1 MDSDRPSSPGSQSE
15 TSKRG
20 RWWLF
25 SGGYS
30 RELALVG
37 LMLVAIVLFRILY
50 PYSFARWASPE
61 NLIAVLRGLWFEG
74 MLSVGMML
82 LLIGGLF
89 DLSVG
94 SMASMTGVIAG
105 WLMKNAGVPV
115 PLAVL
120 LALAVATAGGALNG
134 FFVARLRVNALIT
147 TLGTMGIFQGI
158 ALLVGGPG
166 ITFLPESFSS
176 FGSSTIVGIQ
186 APVWLLAVM
195 AVSAHLLLKHTRF
208 FRRYYYI
215 GSNPRAAQLSG
226 IPVAR
231 MQFLAFT
238 LMGLIAGIAGVV
250 YASRIA
256 TASALVGQGAE
267 LKAIAAV
274 ILGGA
279 SLAGGKGTIW
289 GAMLGVLFMAL
300 VQNVLLITGVSAEWQ
315 GIVLGSVLVFAV
327 ALDSLM
333 TRNRG
338 ER

>member
-1 MDSDRPSSPGSQSE
+1 MDPERQRPADDRLEPPRERWRWLTGSV
-15 TSKRG
+15 
-20 RWWLF
+20 
-25 SGGYS
+25 YS
-30 RELALVG
+30 REIALVG
-37 LMLVAIVLFRILY
+37 LMLASLLLFWVLY
-50 PYSFARWASPE
+50 PYSFARWATAD
-61 NLIAVLRGLWFEG
+61 NLLAVLRGLWFEG

-82 LLIGGLF
+82 LLIGGMF

-94 SMASMTGVIAG
+94 SMASMTGIVAG
-105 WLMKNAGVPV
+105 WLMKEAGIPV
-115 PLAVL
+115 PIAVAV
-120 LALAVATAGGALNG
+120 ALGVATAGGALNG

-147 TLGTMGIFQGI
+147 TLGTMGIFQGV
-158 ALLVGGPG
+158 ALLIGGPG
-166 ITFLPESFSS
+166 ITFLPESFSA
-176 FGSSTIVGIQ
+176 FGGSNLLGIQ
-186 APVWLLAVM
+186 TPVWLLAFM
-195 AVSAHLLLKHTRF
+195 AVGMYVLLTHTRF

-215 GSNPRAAQLSG
+215 GSNARAAQLSG

-300 VQNVLLITGVSAEWQ
+300 VQNVLLIMGVSAEWQ

-327 ALDSLM
+327 SLDSLM